1 MSTCPAGHESAS
13 TDYCDTCG
21 VAMAAPATPAES
33 MPSSP
38 VTDAADAAEVEQDSG
53 SSGAVEAG
61 AAASGEECPNC
72 GEVSV
77 ADALF
82 CEACGYDFT
91 TGALPSAAAT
101 SPFTLPQDE
110 VAAPAPPP
118 TPAAPQSAD
127 PPVPAPAAKPTPP
140 PAAPESPAPGLTE
153 PWVAEVWIDPQ
164 WFASQESPDPLPS
177 QGPPLVVPLRHTSL
191 LVGRRS
197 VSRGIDPDIDCGVD
211 NGVSR
216 RHAQLTTDGSRWWV
230 EDLDSSNG
238 TFVSDVVGEIPT
250 TPIRARSKVELSA
263 EARVYLG
270 SWTRLVV
277 RRAAP
282 GEIP

>member
-21 VAMAAPATPAES
+21 VAMAAPAMPAES

-38 VTDAADAAEVEQDSG
+38 ATDAADAADAAEAEQDSG
-53 SSGAVEAG
+53 SSGAVAAG
-61 AAASGEECPNC
+61 EAASGEECPNC

-77 ADALF
+77 PDALF

-91 TGALPSAAAT
+91 TGALPSVAAG

-110 VAAPAPPP
+110 VATPATPKTPAPP
-118 TPAAPQSAD
+118 AAPES
-127 PPVPAPAAKPTPP
+127 AAKPTPP